1 MSNPTLVPS
10 TLTGGLLTAKVPV
23 ASEVWASVGA
33 VESDVVAHGF
43 ELVECPGLGS
53 FRVELGAVVLPRRE
67 NIHKEEG
74 QDSWIGGPGDLLVTS

>member
-1 MSNPTLVPS
+1 MLVPS

-33 VESDVVAHGF
+33 VEIDVVAHGF

-53 FRVELGAVVLPRRE
+53 FRVELGAVVLAAEGKHSQGRA
-67 NIHKEEG
+67 IHRF
-74 QDSWIGGPGDLLVTS
+74 

>member
-1 MSNPTLVPS
+1 VCTFNPTLVPS

-23 ASEVWASVGA
+23 ASEVWVSVGA

-53 FRVELGAVVLPRRE
+53 FGVELSAVVLAAERKHSQGAHVL
-67 NIHKEEG
+67 NH
-74 QDSWIGGPGDLLVTS
+74 LLNLR